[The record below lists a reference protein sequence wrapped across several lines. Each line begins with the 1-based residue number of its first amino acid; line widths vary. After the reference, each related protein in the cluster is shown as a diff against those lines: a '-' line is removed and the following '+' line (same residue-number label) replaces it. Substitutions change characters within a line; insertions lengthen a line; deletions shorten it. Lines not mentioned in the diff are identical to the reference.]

1 MKIITSIIMIISIGM
16 LSSCSDGSGNHDSS
30 IAKMESSRHAVGAP
44 PTYAISSVMDGDSPN
59 VAEARIQINGTLSMQ
74 VPDISGSIDKTQIL
88 VGQYNGKVTSS
99 HSGDS
104 YNRYANITVLVP
116 KESFYELLSAVKNI
130 ATKVTDENINS
141 NDVTEEFIDVEAKL
155 NVMKQTENRFLA
167 LLSETTNIKEI
178 IDVEKEVMR
187 IRGDIDSLEG
197 RIKYLTKTTD
207 NSVLNIYM
215 VEELPITG
223 SEWNFSDSL
232 DSSVRALASFSK
244 HLVNFIIDIIV
255 FSPIII
261 GAGLLSFLVYKFSR
275 KFIFRIRK

>member
-1 MKIITSIIMIISIGM
+1 
-16 LSSCSDGSGNHDSS
+16 
-30 IAKMESSRHAVGAP
+30 
-44 PTYAISSVMDGDSPN
+44 
-59 VAEARIQINGTLSMQ
+59 
-74 VPDISGSIDKTQIL
+74 
-88 VGQYNGKVTSS
+88 
-99 HSGDS
+99 
-104 YNRYANITVLVP
+104 
-116 KESFYELLSAVKNI
+116 
-130 ATKVTDENINS
+130 
-141 NDVTEEFIDVEAKL
+141 
-155 NVMKQTENRFLA
+155 MKQTENRFLA

>member
-1 MKIITSIIMIISIGM
+1 MVISAGI
-16 LSSCSDGSGNHDSS
+16 LSSCSDSTDNHGSTV
-30 IAKMESSRHAVGAP
+30 AKMESSRSAVGAP
-44 PTYAISSVMDGDSPN
+44 PSYAPSPMMDGDSPN
-59 VAEARIQINGTLSMQ
+59 AVEPRIQINGTLSMQ
-74 VPDISGSIDKTQIL
+74 VQDISGSVDKTQIL
-88 VGQYNGKVTSS
+88 VGQYNGRVTSS

-116 KESFYELLSAVKNI
+116 KESFYELLSAVKSI
-130 ATKVTDENINS
+130 ATKVTDENITS

-155 NVMKQTENRFLA
+155 NVMKQTENRFLS

-178 IDVEKEVMR
+178 IDVEKELMR

-207 NSVLNIYM
+207 NSVLTIYM

-223 SEWNFSDSL
+223 SDWDFSDSL
-232 DSSVRALASFSK
+232 DSSVRGLVSFSK
-244 HLVNFIIDIIV
+244 HLVNFIIDLIV

-261 GAGLLSFLVYKFSR
+261 GAGLLSFFGYKFGK
-275 KFIFRIRK
+275 KFILRIRK